1 MVIRQVFTQ
10 VKLMNNS
17 NSSPS
22 TIGTIEVPAD
32 DSGTVSK
39 KACVTSTYQ
48 GDKGISLTKSLKRT
62 LNKHL
67 PNNMKTQVRFT
78 GQNLSTRFNVKD
90 RTKFEYRHDVV
101 YFGKCPEQ
109 NCTDNYLNEYFRR
122 IFKRIIDDGGSD
134 QNSHLFRHAVVNG
147 HCNASCDDF
156 KIIGSSFR
164 NHTIKRKF
172 AEAPLIKGLRP
183 TFKAQEKSVE
193 LKLFKLFL

>member
-1 MVIRQVFTQ
+1 
-10 VKLMNNS
+10 MNNS

-78 GQNLSTRFNVKD
+78 GQNLRTQFIVKD

-101 YFGKCPEQ
+101 YFDKCPEQ
-109 NCTDNYLNEYFRR
+109 NCADNYLSKSSRR
-122 IFKRIIDDGGSD
+122 ISKQIIDHGGRN
-134 QNSHLFRHAVVNG
+134 QNSHFFRHAVVND
-147 HCNASCDDF
+147 HCNAS
-156 KIIGSSFR
+156 
-164 NHTIKRKF
+164 
-172 AEAPLIKGLRP
+172 
-183 TFKAQEKSVE
+183 
-193 LKLFKLFL
+193 